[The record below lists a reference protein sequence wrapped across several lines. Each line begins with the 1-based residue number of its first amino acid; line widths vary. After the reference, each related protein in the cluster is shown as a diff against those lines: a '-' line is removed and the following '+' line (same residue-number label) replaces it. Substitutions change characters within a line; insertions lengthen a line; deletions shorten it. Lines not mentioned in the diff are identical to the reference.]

1 MVHWPSSYINDH
13 QKIQMFIYLRFNFN
27 FSIVL
32 TVITKF
38 LNPTVKFSQADYR
51 FFPQTMNFEFH
62 FLQNNFYHI
71 FMKLV
76 LDKVLRFF

>member
-51 FFPQTMNFEFH
+51 FSLPNNEFRIS
-62 FLQNNFYHI
+62 FSS
-71 FMKLV
+71 K
-76 LDKVLRFF
+76 